1 MRKKKGLKKSLG
13 GCRHVGHQRVFTER
27 RKRAKKQIILETFV
41 QDQEKGARKMEGN
54 EKTMMENGAGEE
66 DALDVFAQEQQTL
79 LGWVLLK
86 EVVEPMLEL

>member
-1 MRKKKGLKKSLG
+1 
-13 GCRHVGHQRVFTER
+13 
-27 RKRAKKQIILETFV
+27 
-41 QDQEKGARKMEGN
+41 MEGN